1 MSMADVKEPGSDVV
15 VEIENEQDLALAT
28 MRHSAAHLMAEAV
41 QELIPEVKFA
51 IGPAIEN
58 GFYYDMDL
66 PRPLSPDDLASIE
79 NLMARH
85 RDADE
90 PFVRTEVSKSEAL
103 ETFKA
108 NPYKVEIL
116 KELPDD
122 STITTYQQGTFL
134 DLCKG
139 PHVESTGEIGAFKLL
154 SVAGAYW
161 RGDEKRP
168 MLQRIY
174 GTAWP
179 TRRNWTITWLESKRH
194 NGEITGDWA
203 ATSISSRSMM
213 RSGQA

>member
-103 ETFKA
+103 EIVQGKPIQGRDTEGVA
-108 NPYKVEIL
+108 GRL
-116 KELPDD
+116 DD
-122 STITTYQQGTFL
+122 HDVSAGHVPRSLQGTACRIDGRDRRIQVAL
-134 DLCKG
+134 
-139 PHVESTGEIGAFKLL
+139 SRRRLL
-154 SVAGAYW
+154 AG
-161 RGDEKRP
+161 R
-168 MLQRIY
+168 
-174 GTAWP
+174 
-179 TRRNWTITWLESKRH
+179 
-194 NGEITGDWA
+194 
-203 ATSISSRSMM
+203 
-213 RSGQA
+213 